1 MIKKPL
7 FVIIAGPNGAGKTTC
22 AKRLIPSDVPFIN
35 ADEIANGL
43 PLEIGINPD
52 MAASR
57 ALLKAMSECEATRA
71 SFAIETTLASKTLT
85 AKIRH
90 FQKAGYHVQMI
101 FLWLSSVDLAI
112 DRVMERVR
120 RGGHSIPATTIR
132 RRYASGIKNFFELYK
147 NLPDS
152 WRFFDNSILGEP
164 RLLATGTAT
173 ELAPEHIILSD
184 LWNTILEGIRRG

>member
-1 MIKKPL
+1 MINKPL
-7 FVIIAGPNGAGKTTC
+7 FIIIAGPNGAGKTTC
-22 AKRLIPSDVPFIN
+22 AKRLIPTDVPFIN
-35 ADEIANGL
+35 ADEIASGL
-43 PLEIGINPD
+43 PFEVGTNPD

-57 ALLKAMSECEATRA
+57 ALLKAMGECEATRT

-90 FQKAGYHVQMI
+90 LQKTGYHVQMI

-132 RRYASGIKNFFELYK
+132 RRYASGLKNFMELYK
-147 NLPDS
+147 PLLDS
-152 WRFFDNSILGEP
+152 WMFFDNSILGDP
-164 RLLATGTAT
+164 RLLASGTAS
-173 ELAPEHIILSD
+173 EAEHVRLPD
-184 LWNTILEGIRRG
+184 FWNHIQEVARHGR